1 MTKEKGETMKGSK
14 AFKEFVDNI
23 RATRR
28 SKAVGIDIKMLTQ
41 IDTSTL
47 LVEFFKANNDIF
59 LKLIKF
65 ERPSG
70 GISK

>member
-1 MTKEKGETMKGSK
+1 MKERGETMKGSK
-14 AFKEFVDNI
+14 AFKEMVENI

-28 SKAVGIDIKMLTQ
+28 SKAVGVDNKILTQ
-41 IDTSTL
+41 IETSTL

-65 ERPSG
+65 ERLG
-70 GISK
+70 K

>member
-1 MTKEKGETMKGSK
+1 MKERGETMKGSK
-14 AFKEFVDNI
+14 AFKEMVENI

-28 SKAVGIDIKMLTQ
+28 SKAVGVDNKILTQ
-41 IDTSTL
+41 IETSTL

-65 ERPSG
+65 ERSN
-70 GISK
+70 K

>member
-1 MTKEKGETMKGSK
+1 MKERGETMKGSK
-14 AFKEFVDNI
+14 AFKEMVENI

-28 SKAVGIDIKMLTQ
+28 SKAVGVDSKILTQ
-41 IDTSTL
+41 IETSTL

-65 ERPSG
+65 ERLN
-70 GISK
+70 K

>member
-1 MTKEKGETMKGSK
+1 MIKEKGETMKGSK
-14 AFKEFVDNI
+14 AFKEFVDNV

-28 SKAVGIDIKMLTQ
+28 SKAIGIDNKQLTQ
-41 IDTSTL
+41 IETSNL

-65 ERPSG
+65 EVLR
-70 GISK
+70 K

>member
-1 MTKEKGETMKGSK
+1 MKERGETMKGSK
-14 AFKEFVDNI
+14 AFKDMVENI

-28 SKAVGIDIKMLTQ
+28 SKAVGAESKILTQ
-41 IDTSTL
+41 IETSTL

-65 ERPSG
+65 ERLG
-70 GISK
+70 KC

>member
-1 MTKEKGETMKGSK
+1 MKERGETMKGSK
-14 AFKEFVDNI
+14 AFKEMVENI

-28 SKAVGIDIKMLTQ
+28 SKAVGIDNKILTQ
-41 IDTSTL
+41 IETSTL

-65 ERPSG
+65 ERLG
-70 GISK
+70 K